1 LDILQ
6 LGSSRISANLR
17 KKIQEEE
24 NFCKK
29 LPKLS
34 KSKLCKQHFFPPIC
48 TKMGYKVSLPYTENY
63 FFKDF
68 FWQKLV
74 RISQKFIEN
83 VHEHYQNNYFRM
95 AFRNISPNK
104 FLYPDTLFV
113 ILIKCLKCDFLHE
126 FYTLDLCIGKLNTI
140 FSVGVVGL
148 SSKNIEPIIVYLLT
162 NPQNK
167 QFADFFLLCSAN
179 ILALVL
185 LYFNIFQT

>member
-1 LDILQ
+1 
-6 LGSSRISANLR
+6 
-17 KKIQEEE
+17 
-24 NFCKK
+24 
-29 LPKLS
+29 
-34 KSKLCKQHFFPPIC
+34 
-48 TKMGYKVSLPYTENY
+48 MGYKVKSY

-95 AFRNISPNK
+95 AFLNISRNK

-148 SSKNIEPIIVYLLT
+148 SSKNIEPIIVYSLT
-162 NPQNK
+162 NIWKLAICSQQIKTWNI
-167 QFADFFLLCSAN
+167 FFFK
-179 ILALVL
+179 LALTWMFIYPVTV
-185 LYFNIFQT
+185 FFQHIIINLRHYQNYLSRSFPSPTK

>member
-1 LDILQ
+1 MLPRPSSKYYIYRLPHWIFFN
-6 LGSSRISANLR
+6 LALPGSQQIYA

-24 NFCKK
+24 NLCKK

-34 KSKLCKQHFFPPIC
+34 KSKLCKQNLFFSIKSKIC
-48 TKMGYKVSLPYTENY
+48 TKIGYKVSLPYTENY

-95 AFRNISPNK
+95 AFLNISRNK
-104 FLYPDTLFV
+104 FLYPDILFV

-126 FYTLDLCIGKLNTI
+126 FYTLDLCIGKLKTI

-148 SSKNIEPIIVYLLT
+148 SSKNI
-162 NPQNK
+162 
-167 QFADFFLLCSAN
+167 
-179 ILALVL
+179 
-185 LYFNIFQT
+185 